1 MLAAHGSLS
10 LTKKRNDH
18 AIHLQAVHADRSCNN
33 IHNRIYCPHLM
44 KMYLILRYIV
54 RFRFCFRQNPEN
66 MFCQFFRRIRHLTPV
81 NDRENISQSA
91 MFVMMVMV
99 LLFMP
104 SSILRMYRFR
114 LFRIMTML
122 LCMYMIMVM
131 VMVMVMMML
140 MVMCMA
146 VSVKIRHIMIVILM
160 LCIQFYQKIPG
171 VDPGFFYLF

>member
-1 MLAAHGSLS
+1 
-10 LTKKRNDH
+10 
-18 AIHLQAVHADRSCNN
+18 
-33 IHNRIYCPHLM
+33 M

-131 VMVMVMMML
+131 FMVVMML

-171 VDPGFFYLF
+171 VDPGFFTCFNS